1 MKDACVSNKICNANK
16 GWKQSWKLHSLHVVV
31 MSLRLRY
38 ETVLGIAVT
47 LDASSYCISADRLT
61 FPSGHCS
68 LGSGGKKRQHPRRG
82 Y

>member
-1 MKDACVSNKICNANK
+1 MKDARVSNKVCNANK
-16 GWKQSWKLHSLHVVV
+16 GRKPSLHSLHVVV
-31 MSLRLRY
+31 MSLPLRC
-38 ETVLGIAVT
+38 ETVLGVAVT